1 MRLVQNVTVCIALLI
16 MLVWASLPAYAQ
28 GAAAQM
34 SGVIT
39 DSSGASIPGAKVL
52 IVSQDTGAR
61 REVTTNQTGTFIAYE
76 LQPGHYHVTVE
87 ASGFETL
94 VSGEVTLTVGEKS
107 TFNFKLKVGESRQ
120 TITVN
125 SAGEL
130 INTTSAEISS
140 VVNENTVRELPLNGR
155 DPSTLVFLSPG
166 VTNVM
171 NTSVG
176 ERQAGTSIPTQ
187 TGASA
192 GGGRQGS
199 TYYLLDGVS
208 NIDTYEL
215 LAAPFPNADAT
226 QEFRVISNNYDAH
239 YGFAPGAVV
248 SIETKNG
255 TNSFHGNLFEFLRN
269 SDLNAGDYFTH
280 KVDPLRRNQF
290 GGSIG
295 GPILRNKLFFFA
307 NYQGTQTS
315 TTSATNNTF
324 TPTAAMLKGDFS
336 AVPVTLRAPFA
347 TVGGVRN
354 QVDPTLFSKGALA
367 LDSVLPLGQVAA
379 SGQTNFVGED
389 TRTSYNEDTDRLDY
403 ALSQKQHLALRS
415 FILFYN
421 QPSAV
426 VPGNVLSLNAG
437 NTGKYYNELLRQT
450 WIPTASTVN
459 VLALFWNREDG
470 SHGGHS
476 EYANGQ
482 PFCMSQVINVATLPG
497 QCYLVGQS
505 VTSGFSTPSGQPYT
519 YHRSTWGFSESF
531 TKTMGNHLFSAGVD
545 LWHQMAHEV
554 SDYPTNPNISFS
566 GVVTGFGLADFLLGD
581 ASSFLQGGGEI
592 NSQQGWWLGLYAQDQ
607 VRLNRATTVTYGLRW
622 EPTLPPVIAGGHGA
636 AFEPGVQSQVFV
648 NAPTGLVFVGDKG
661 VQPGLFANDYTK
673 FEPRVG
679 IAVQPSNMPHT
690 AFRAAFGLFV
700 APLQYSDYNHIGDIT
715 PFSPTYSFTGSE
727 TNPIPYDNPWSV
739 FAATGGV
746 SPFPP
751 FASTSLK
758 PPTNAQFL
766 TPVTVQDVFSRN
778 FKLGVTQSWNASI
791 EQEIGWKA
799 SVQVAY
805 VGSESYDQ
813 NVPIDLNPGIYSAG
827 GARTTYPSF
836 SNIYEMAPIGTAS
849 YHSLQLS
856 IDKKISNNLQFQSA
870 YTWSKSEDLYSQSS
884 TAWVSYG
891 IADPFD
897 IYHNHGISDL
907 NVPVNWVTN
916 FIYRTPSLVHYNK
929 FLGAAFGGWEAS
941 AIWTIHTG
949 EPFSIVGGNGND
961 NSKSLQFNDRAD
973 LTGQPYNVKQGGQSQ
988 WLADYFNTAAFK
1000 TNAVGTFGTSAR
1012 NLLHG
1017 PGVDTVDA
1025 GIYKNWLIRQRY
1037 GIQFRW
1043 EMFNAL
1049 NHPTFGLPS
1058 SNPTS
1063 GNFGQIT
1070 ATGSVPARVMQGAL
1084 KLSF

>member
-1 MRLVQNVTVCIALLI
+1 
-16 MLVWASLPAYAQ
+16 
-28 GAAAQM
+28 M
-34 SGVIT
+34 SGLIT
-39 DSSGASIPGAKVL
+39 DPSGASIPGAKVL
-52 IVSQDTGAR
+52 IVDNDTSAR
-61 REVTTNQTGTFIAYE
+61 REVTTNQTGEFVAYE
-76 LQPGHYHVTVE
+76 LDPGHYHITVT
-87 ASGFETL
+87 APGFETVL
-94 VSGEVTLTVGEKS
+94 SSEVILTIGQKS
-107 TFNFKLKVGESRQ
+107 TFNVALKIGESKQ
-120 TITVN
+120 TVTVS
-125 SAGEL
+125 SAGEQ
-130 INTTSAEISS
+130 INTTSAEISAVIDES
-140 VVNENTVRELPLNGR
+140 TVRELPLNGR

-171 NTSVG
+171 NTSIG

-226 QEFRVISNNYDAH
+226 QEFRVTSNNYDAH

-248 SIETKNG
+248 SIETKSG
-255 TNSFHGNLFEFLRN
+255 TDKFHGNLFEFLRN

-280 KVDPLRRNQF
+280 LVDPLRRNQF
-290 GGSIG
+290 GGSVG
-295 GPILRNKLFFFA
+295 GPIFRDKLFFFA
-307 NYQGTQTS
+307 NYQGTRTS
-315 TTSATNNTF
+315 TTSSTNNTF

-336 AVPVTLRAPFA
+336 AVPLTLRAPFA
-347 TVGGVRN
+347 TVGGVKN
-354 QVDPTLFSKGALA
+354 QVNPALFSHGALA
-367 LDSVLPLGQVAA
+367 LDAVLPLGQTPA
-379 SGQTNFVGED
+379 SGQTNFVGPG
-389 TRTSYNEDTDRLDY
+389 TRTTYNEDTDRLDY
-403 ALSQKQHLALRS
+403 VLSDKQRLALRS

-421 QPSAV
+421 QPTGD
-426 VPGNVLSLNAG
+426 VPGNVLSLSAG
-437 NTGKYYNELLRQT
+437 NTGKYYNELLRHT
-450 WIPTASTVN
+450 WIPTSSMVN

-470 SHGGHS
+470 SHGGQS
-476 EYANGQ
+476 LDASGS
-482 PFCMSQVINVATLPG
+482 PFCMSKVIAVASLPG

-519 YHRSTWGFSESF
+519 YHRTTWGFSDSL
-531 TKTMGNHLFSAGVD
+531 TKTIGNHSFSAGAD

-566 GVVTGFGLADFLLGD
+566 GIVTGFGLADFLLGD

-607 VRLNRATTVTYGLRW
+607 VRINHATTLTYGLRW

-636 AFEPGVQSQVFV
+636 AFEPGVQSHVFV
-648 NAPTGLVFVGDKG
+648 NAPTGLVFVGDPG
-661 VQPGLFANDYTK
+661 VQHGLFPNDYSK
-673 FEPRVG
+673 FDPRIG

-715 PFSPTYSFTGSE
+715 PFSPTYSFTGSAAK
-727 TNPIPYDNPWSV
+727 PIPYDNPWSV
-739 FAATGGV
+739 YAASGGV

-751 FASTSLK
+751 FASTTYQ

-791 EQEIGWKA
+791 EQELGWKTA
-799 SVQVAY
+799 LQVAY

-813 NVPIDLNPGIYSAG
+813 NVPLDLNPGIYANA
-827 GARTTYPSF
+827 GARSTYPLF
-836 SNIYEMAPIGTAS
+836 SNILEMAPLGTAS

-856 IDKKISNNLQFQSA
+856 IDKKMSNHLQFQSA
-870 YTWSKSEDLYSQSS
+870 YTWSKSIDLYSQSS
-884 TAWVSYG
+884 TAWISYG
-891 IADPFD
+891 IADPFNID
-897 IYHNHGISDL
+897 HNRGVSDV
-907 NVPVNWVTN
+907 NVPVTWVTN
-916 FIYRTPSLVHYNK
+916 FIYSTPSLARYNG
-929 FLGAAFGGWEAS
+929 FLDAAFGGWEVS
-941 AIWTIHTG
+941 AIWNVHTG
-949 EPFSIVGGNGND
+949 QPFSIVGGNGND
-961 NSKSLQFNDRAD
+961 NSLSLQFNDRAD
-973 LTGQPYNVKQGGQSQ
+973 LTGQSYNVKQGPQSQ
-988 WLADYFNTAAFK
+988 WLTHYFNSAAFK
-1000 TNAVGTFGTSAR
+1000 TNAPGTFGTSAR

-1017 PGVDTVDA
+1017 PGIDTVDA
-1025 GIYKNWLIRQRY
+1025 GIYKNWRIRDRY

-1049 NHPTFGLPS
+1049 NHPSFGLPS
-1058 SNPTS
+1058 SNPSS

-1070 ATGSVPARVMQGAL
+1070 ATGSVAARVQQGAL